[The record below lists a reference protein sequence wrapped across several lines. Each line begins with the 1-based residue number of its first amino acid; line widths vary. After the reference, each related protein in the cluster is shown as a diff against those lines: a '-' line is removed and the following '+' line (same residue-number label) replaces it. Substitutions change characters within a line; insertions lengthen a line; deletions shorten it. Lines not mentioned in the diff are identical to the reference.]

1 MQTQKFYTTQ
11 GDYMARWRD
20 IKKGKTTQDTQ
31 LIQKKQEEI
40 VPNQSASPLFRLK
53 AFITDMFMIMM
64 PIMYIT
70 TYIILDGKDSFQ
82 GNEFAHWIT
91 MAIYGL
97 IVIIFW
103 VKKGQTPGFKAYDLI
118 LISDKDKKTLGFV
131 SATFRYLMFIISAIS
146 IIGFIIP
153 FFRKDKKTF
162 QDLVMNTSVIIV
174 QKK

>member
-1 MQTQKFYTTQ
+1 
-11 GDYMARWRD
+11 MARWRD
-20 IKKGKTTQDTQ
+20 TKKNKNTQKTTTKNKIKD
-31 LIQKKQEEI
+31 II
-40 VPNQSASPLFRLK
+40 PNQSASPLFRFK

-64 PIMYIT
+64 PIMYVT

-82 GNEFAHWIT
+82 GSEIARWLT
-91 MAIYGL
+91 MGLYGL

-103 VKKGQTPGFKAYDLI
+103 VKKGQTPGFKAYDLV
-118 LISDKDKKTLGFV
+118 LISDKDKKTLGV
-131 SATFRYLMFIISAIS
+131 IPAILRYCMFIISAIS

-174 QKK
+174 KRK

>member
-1 MQTQKFYTTQ
+1 
-11 GDYMARWRD
+11 MARWRD
-20 IKKGKTTQDTQ
+20 TKKGNITKKTDSEQQTQNV
-31 LIQKKQEEI
+31 I
-40 VPNQSASPLFRLK
+40 PNQSASPLFRIK

-82 GNEFAHWIT
+82 GSEMARWIT
-91 MAIYGL
+91 MAVYGL
-97 IVIIFW
+97 IVVVLW

-118 LISDKDKKTLGFV
+118 LIDDKTKQTLGFIPAV
-131 SATFRYLMFIISAIS
+131 LRYFMFIISAIS
-146 IIGFIIP
+146 IIGVLLP

-174 QKK
+174 KRKQV

>member
-1 MQTQKFYTTQ
+1 
-11 GDYMARWRD
+11 MARWRD
-20 IKKGKTTQDTQ
+20 TKKGKNV
-31 LIQKKQEEI
+31 KKVTEEKKEQN
-40 VPNQSASPLFRLK
+40 VTPNQSCSPLFRIK

-91 MAIYGL
+91 MAVYGA
-97 IVIIFW
+97 ITITFW

-118 LISDKDKKTLGFV
+118 LVDDKDKKTLGLIH
-131 SATFRYLMFIISAIS
+131 ATLRYMMFIVSAIS
-146 IIGFIIP
+146 ILGVILP

-162 QDLVMNTSVIIV
+162 QDLVMSTSVIIV
-174 QKK
+174 ERKPN